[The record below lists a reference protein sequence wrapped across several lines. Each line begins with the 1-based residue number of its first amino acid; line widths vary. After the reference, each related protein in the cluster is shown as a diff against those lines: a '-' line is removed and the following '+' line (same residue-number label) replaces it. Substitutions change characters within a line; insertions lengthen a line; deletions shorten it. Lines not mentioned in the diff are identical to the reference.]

1 MGGLGR
7 LSMGYTTSNNTSGS
21 SVVEGIRQISGSSME
36 GMRVV
41 QRPSI
46 EGMVQRPSI
55 GDQQQQQVNHSSNS
69 QQHQRP
75 SVGDYESLSSLAP
88 RAMPRSG
95 RATPITANNS
105 NRDYESLGRGGEP
118 WRSTGDYEH
127 LLYSRGSSTGLP
139 QPPLVA
145 PKPRLTS
152 VDEDYGQQAQPPQAP
167 NFKRAPP
174 PLPPKP
180 ARIPPPL
187 PPHAQHLHSNFG
199 KGPGPPSTSQPETAT
214 DLPVGVTR
222 TSSGLY
228 LGLPGEKGY
237 NVSFV

>member
-1 MGGLGR
+1 
-7 LSMGYTTSNNTSGS
+7 
-21 SVVEGIRQISGSSME
+21 
-36 GMRVV
+36 MRVV

-55 GDQQQQQVNHSSNS
+55 GEQQQQQVNHNS
-69 QQHQRP
+69 QHQRP
-75 SVGDYESLSSLAP
+75 SVGDYETLSSLAP

-95 RATPITANNS
+95 RATPTAS
-105 NRDYESLGRGGEP
+105 TRDYESLGRGGEP

-127 LLYSRGSSTGLP
+127 LVYSRGSTGLP
-139 QPPLVA
+139 QPPL
-145 PKPRLTS
+145 
-152 VDEDYGQQAQPPQAP
+152 AP

-180 ARIPPPL
+180 ARVPPPL

-199 KGPGPPSTSQPETAT
+199 KGPGPPSSGPQQEAPP